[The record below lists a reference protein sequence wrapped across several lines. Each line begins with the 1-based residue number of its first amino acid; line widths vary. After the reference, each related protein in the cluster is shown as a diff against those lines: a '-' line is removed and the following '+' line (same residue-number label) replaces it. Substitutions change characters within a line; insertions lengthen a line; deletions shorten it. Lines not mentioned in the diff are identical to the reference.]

1 MLRAVFHCLAIALV
15 ILAPAHLVPA
25 QAAESRIALVLGNAA
40 YRHADALRNPVNDAR
55 AMAAA
60 LRQTGFDV
68 ILKENATRREMTEA
82 MREFAGKVSPGGVAL
97 FYYAGH
103 GVQVRGANYL
113 LPVDAALADEDELKY
128 EAIDVNDVLGR
139 LDEARVR
146 LSLVILDACRDN
158 PFPRRFRSASRGL
171 AQVDAPRGTMIAYA
185 TAPGETAADGD
196 GQNGLYTEELLKA
209 ITTPSLKIEE
219 VFKRAIDGVAQRSAN
234 KQTPWV
240 SSSFRG
246 EFYFVSPVT
255 VVVPP
260 SGAVPGGDAAQLSQ
274 QLIEHSAWGAIA
286 NSTSPAAFELFL
298 KRFPDGTY
306 ADFAR
311 HRLEELNKQAQ
322 GAQPTPQAISEEQK
336 KAAEQAEQQLALN
349 EAQRRRVK
357 AALGVKGFDTG
368 STDGAFNPRAR
379 QMIANYQRSRNE
391 PGTGFLSAPQYAALI
406 KETQDAL
413 AKQEAEQRQRVAAAV
428 PAPPQT
434 AAQPPARAI
443 APVAPATP
451 PAMPP
456 AAQPAAAGAQG
467 GNRFDGAWS
476 ATVTCAPAQGARG
489 YTIVLNG
496 RAAGGAISLSRGTPG
511 APDYMVMRGQISGD
525 GNAVLQASGTVS
537 NSAYAMNNAATGSAV
552 AYAVR
557 ARFDGARGTG
567 ERLGTRSCDVAFIR
581 M

>member
-1 MLRAVFHCLAIALV
+1 MLPAMRAVLASVFVLLLSAGM
-15 ILAPAHLVPA
+15 ARA
-25 QAAESRIALVLGNAA
+25 QPAESRVALVLGNAA
-40 YRHADALRNPVNDAR
+40 YKHADALRNPENDAR
-55 AMAAA
+55 AMAGA

-68 ILKENATRREMTEA
+68 ILKVNATRREMTEA
-82 MREFAGKVSPGGVAL
+82 MREFASKVTPGGVAL

-113 LPVDAALADEDELKY
+113 LPVDASLADEDELKY
-128 EAIDVNDVLGR
+128 EAIDVNDILGR

-158 PFPRRFRSASRGL
+158 PFPRKFRSASRGL
-171 AQVDAPRGTMIAYA
+171 AQVDAPRGTLIAYA

-209 ITTPSLKIEE
+209 LTIPSLKIEE
-219 VFKRAIDGVAQRSAN
+219 VFKRTIDGVAQRSGN

-246 EFYFVSPVT
+246 EFFFIAPVA
-255 VVVPP
+255 VVMPP
-260 SGAVPGGDAAQLSQ
+260 SGAVPGGDAAPLSQ
-274 QLIEHSAWGAIA
+274 QQVEHAAWGAIA

-322 GAQPTPQAISEEQK
+322 GAQPTPQAISEEQR

-368 STDGAFNPRAR
+368 SADGTFNLRAR

-406 KETQDAL
+406 KETQEAL
-413 AKQEAEQRQRVAAAV
+413 AKQEAERQRAAAV
-428 PAPPQT
+428 TPAAPTPAPAVQQ
-434 AAQPPARAI
+434 AARAV
-443 APVAPATP
+443 APVVPAT
-451 PAMPP
+451 PP
-456 AAQPAAAGAQG
+456 AAQPAAAGVGQG
-467 GNRFDGAWS
+467 TGRFDGSWS
-476 ATVTCAPAQGARG
+476 ATISCGGASGARG
-489 YTIVLNG
+489 YSLVLNG
-496 RAAGGAISLSRGTPG
+496 RTTNGTIVLTKGTPG
-511 APDYMVMRGQISGD
+511 QPDYLIMQGRIGGD
-525 GNAVLQASGTVS
+525 GTAMLQANGIVGNPIYATNNAMSGTQ
-537 NSAYAMNNAATGSAV
+537 YT
-552 AYAVR
+552 YAVR
-557 ARFDGARGTG
+557 ARFEGSHGTG
-567 ERLGTRSCDVAFIR
+567 ERLGARSCGVVFSKL
-581 M
+581 

>member
-1 MLRAVFHCLAIALV
+1 MLRAIFHCLAVMLIALSPMRAG
-15 ILAPAHLVPA
+15 LAQVN
-25 QAAESRIALVLGNAA
+25 ETRIALVLGNAA

-128 EAIDVNDVLGR
+128 EAIDVNDILGR

-158 PFPRRFRSASRGL
+158 PFPRKFRSASRGL

-246 EFYFVSPVT
+246 EFYFVAPVAIVMPQAGT
-255 VVVPP
+255 
-260 SGAVPGGDAAQLSQ
+260 APGGEAAQLSQ
-274 QLIEHSAWGAIA
+274 QQIEHAAWGAIA
-286 NSTSPAAFELFL
+286 SSTSPAAFELFL

-311 HRLEELNKQAQ
+311 HRLEELNRQAQ
-322 GAQPTPQAISEEQK
+322 GAQPTQQAISDEQK

-368 STDGAFNPRAR
+368 SADGVFNPRAR
-379 QMIANYQRSRNE
+379 QMIANYQRSRSE

-413 AKQEAEQRQRVAAAV
+413 AKQEAEQRQRAASV
-428 PAPPQT
+428 APPPVQ
-434 AAQPPARAI
+434 APAQPVPRAV
-443 APVAPATP
+443 APVAPA
-451 PAMPP
+451 APP
-456 AAQPAAAGAQG
+456 AAQPAAAAVGQGAG
-467 GNRFDGAWS
+467 RFDGAWS
-476 ATVTCAPAQGARG
+476 ATVNCGGAGGARG
-489 YTIVLNG
+489 YSIVLHGRTTNG
-496 RAAGGAISLSRGTPG
+496 AMVLTKGTPG
-511 APDYMVMRGQISGD
+511 QPDYMILQGHITGD
-525 GNAVLQASGTVS
+525 GNAVLQANGLVG
-537 NSAYAMNNAATGSAV
+537 NPAYATNNATTGSQYS
-552 AYAVR
+552 YAVR
-557 ARFDGARGTG
+557 ARFEGSRGTG
-567 ERLGTRSCDVAFIR
+567 ERLGARSCDIVFIR